1 MNNGL
6 KQVSA
11 LRVDSQLLGGEP
23 TPPSLGV
30 NDYAFRVV
38 PGSEDILVNNV
49 PPELTNVVSGSKINK
64 SRADGDPLL
73 IKDSSGRY
81 GVQLR
86 NSIGYHSANIGD
98 TRYRAGF
105 AVCKVPINFKPG
117 FFLNLGPFNM
127 FVGNGREFVNQDIT
141 NKKNTGTPGTVGDE
155 VGVFTV
161 FARGSNTVSVNPSG
175 LSGKSNFSVD
185 GGKTFTFGPPNVG
198 EQYKSMYNGLIL
210 YDAVLYDREL
220 SDEEILKVRQSLQNI
235 WDTTGVGTISW
246 SV

>member
-1 MNNGL
+1 MSNGL

-11 LRVDSQLLGGEP
+11 LRVDSQVLGGEP

-38 PGSEDILVNNV
+38 PGSEDILVNNI
-49 PPELTNVVSGSKINK
+49 PPELTDVVSGSKIN
-64 SRADGDPLL
+64 RANVNGDPLL

-86 NSIGYHSANIGD
+86 NSIGYYKADIGGNN
-98 TRYRAGF
+98 YRTGF

-117 FFLNLGPFNM
+117 FFFNLGPFNM
-127 FVGNGREFVNQDIT
+127 YIGNSREFINQDII
-141 NKKNTGTPGTVGDE
+141 NKRNTVAPGAVGE
-155 VGVFTV
+155 ELGVFTV
-161 FARGSNTVSVNPSG
+161 FARGSKTVSVNPSG
-175 LSGKSNFSVD
+175 LSGTSNYSVD
-185 GGKTFTFGPPNVG
+185 GGKSFIFGPVNVS
-198 EQYKSMYNGLIL
+198 EQYKSMYNGVTL

-235 WDTTGVGTISW
+235 WNTTSVGTISW

>member
-1 MNNGL
+1 MSNGL

-11 LRVDSQLLGGEP
+11 LRVDSQVLGGEP

-38 PGSEDILVNNV
+38 PGSEDILVNNI
-49 PPELTNVVSGSKINK
+49 PPELTDIVSGSKIN
-64 SRADGDPLL
+64 RANVNGDPLL
-73 IKDSSGRY
+73 IKDSGGRY

-86 NSIGYHSANIGD
+86 NSIGYHNNNIGN
-98 TRYRAGF
+98 TNYRTGF

-117 FFLNLGPFNM
+117 FFFNLGPFNM
-127 FVGNGREFVNQDIT
+127 YIDPERKFINQDMT
-141 NKKNTGTPGTVGDE
+141 NKRNTVAPGAVGEE

-161 FARGSNTVSVNPSG
+161 FARGSKTVSVNPSG
-175 LSGKSNFSVD
+175 LSGTSNYSVENGKSFI
-185 GGKTFTFGPPNVG
+185 FGPANVA
-198 EQYKSMYNGLIL
+198 EQYKAMYDGVTL

-220 SDEEILKVRQSLQNI
+220 SDAEILKVRQSLQNI
-235 WDTTGVGTISW
+235 WNTTSVGTISW